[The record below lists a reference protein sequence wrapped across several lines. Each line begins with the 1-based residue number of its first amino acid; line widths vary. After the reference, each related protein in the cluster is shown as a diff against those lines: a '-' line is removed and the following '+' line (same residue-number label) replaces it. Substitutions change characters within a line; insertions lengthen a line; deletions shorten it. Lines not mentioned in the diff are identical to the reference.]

1 MNLENIPI
9 VFLTYLNKK
18 FILNSPDFSKEHI
31 QCISIQQS
39 SGLESKA
46 FLQQWKISI
55 LSILRIS
62 LVYLDKSIKGIPGR
76 LDLELGLAVCSIVS
90 CLLPQSHQPL
100 LNRRFLNTA
109 ALQRCQS
116 GTRQNM
122 AATSLG
128 LDLKYEERL
137 ERERYMHSFQLLH
150 TGTTKTVK
158 GV

>member
-1 MNLENIPI
+1 M
-9 VFLTYLNKK
+9 
-18 FILNSPDFSKEHI
+18 
-31 QCISIQQS
+31 
-39 SGLESKA
+39 SKA
-46 FLQQWKISI
+46 YKAKGLDEEAESFLQQWKISI

-109 ALQRCQS
+109 APLCCHS

-122 AATSLG
+122 AETSLG

-137 ERERYMHSFQLLH
+137 E
-150 TGTTKTVK
+150 
-158 GV
+158 